1 MSRLET
7 IEHRQ
12 GRLGPLLRARR
23 AHVIL
28 WIILVEGVLVLV
40 DAIPWWSVLLLAAV
54 SFVVYLTTGRRH
66 PSQVVRELSWIAA
79 VSQLVVVLVPVLA
92 VILTTLAIVALVVV
106 GLAVLV
112 LLLLD
117 RR

>member
-1 MSRLET
+1 MSQLPT

-12 GRLGPLLRARR
+12 GRFGPVLRQRR
-23 AHVIL
+23 SHLVL
-28 WIILVEGVLVLV
+28 WIIVIEGILVVFDV
-40 DAIPWWSVLLLAAV
+40 IPWWSVLLAAAV
-54 SFVVYLTTGRRH
+54 ALIAYVTVGREH
-66 PSQVVRELSWIAA
+66 SSPTVREVAWIAA

-92 VILTTLAIVALVVV
+92 VVLTALAVVALVMVAV
-106 GLAVLV
+106 GALV

>member
-1 MSRLET
+1 MSQFET

-12 GRLGPLLRARR
+12 GRFGPVLRQRR
-23 AHVIL
+23 THLIL
-28 WIILVEGVLVLV
+28 WIVLVEGILVILDV
-40 DAIPWWSVLLLAAV
+40 IPWWSVLLAAAIAIGL
-54 SFVVYLTTGRRH
+54 YLTVGRRN
-66 PSQVVRELSWIAA
+66 SSATVRELSWIAA

-92 VILTTLAIVALVVV
+92 VVLTALAVVALVVV
-106 GLAVLV
+106 AVGALV